1 LPGQVKDIYTHRYL
15 LWGIIRADLRNRYG
29 ASFFG
34 LFWSV
39 INPLLLIL
47 VYTLVFGYILDIN
60 IGGTAGP
67 QNYGLFL
74 FCGMLPWLAIQDAMQ
89 RSSNVIMENR
99 DLIKQVNFPKLIL
112 PVRCVISAFFH
123 QLIAMFLF
131 VIIILSLG
139 QIPSPLM
146 LGLLVTIWPLQLL
159 FTLGLTL
166 IISAFSVFYKDM
178 REFTGAFT
186 LLWFFATPIIFP
198 MGLIP
203 EKIRIAFF
211 FNPLTPLINLYRS
224 ALLGDVMPDP
234 YGFLYFSVFTILLL
248 VVGWFWF
255 RRMSKDFADLI

>member
-1 LPGQVKDIYTHRYL
+1 MQGQVRDIYTHRYL

-34 LFWSV
+34 LLWSV

-47 VYTLVFGYILDIN
+47 VYTLVFGFILDVN
-60 IGGTAGP
+60 IGGTAGARY
-67 QNYGLFL
+67 YGLFL

-89 RSSNVIMENR
+89 RSAGVIMENR

-112 PVRCVISAFFH
+112 PVRCVVSAFLH
-123 QLIAMFLF
+123 QLIAMVLF
-131 VIIILSLG
+131 VIIIIWMG
-139 QIPSPLM
+139 QTPSWIM
-146 LGLLVTIWPLQLL
+146 VGLLATIWPLQML

-186 LLWFFATPIIFP
+186 LLWFFATPIIYP
-198 MGLIP
+198 MTLVP
-203 EKIRIAFF
+203 EPIKSVLF
-211 FNPLTPLINLYRS
+211 FNPLTPLINLYRA

-234 YGFLYFSVFTILLL
+234 YGYLYFSVFTILVL
-248 VVGWFWF
+248 VIGWFWF
-255 RRMSKDFADLI
+255 RRMSRDFADLI